1 MSPLRIE
8 SPSVPTDAMTTFAFV
23 PAGKLTTSVPG
34 SIPSST
40 LRLVEVEV
48 EVGWTGVL
56 ISGFVIFEFVDAADE
71 GVVI

>member
-23 PAGKLTTSVPG
+23 PAGKLTMRVPG

-40 LRLVEVEV
+40 LRLVDV
-48 EVGWTGVL
+48 EVGWTGAL
-56 ISGFVIFEFVDAADE
+56 TSGFVMFELVDG

>member
-8 SPSVPTDAMTTFAFV
+8 SPSVPTDAMTALAFV

-40 LRLVEVEV
+40 LRSVEVEV
-48 EVGWTGVL
+48 SWVWVL
-56 ISGFVIFEFVDAADE
+56 TSGFVMLEIDAVDG

>member
-1 MSPLRIE
+1 MSPLMIE

-40 LRLVEVEV
+40 LRFVEVEA
-48 EVGWTGVL
+48 GWTGVL
-56 ISGFVIFEFVDAADE
+56 TSAFVIAESVDAING
-71 GVVI
+71 GVAS